1 MTTSIPSPR
10 QARQALRW
18 VIRCNAG
25 RLPER
30 QQRALQRWLQADPR
44 HADAWRQ
51 QQAFWQGLD
60 AAGPDVL
67 AALPELTAEPA
78 LRPLQP
84 RRRAPWLLASAAVL
98 LLSVTAAPHAWLL
111 VRSDVRSDNAPRTVQ
126 LQDGSTA
133 ILDAGSALA
142 LDFSAGQRRL
152 QLLRGRAWFQVA
164 HEARPFR
171 VEAGGGEIRDIGTAF
186 SVALQDAVVTTEVSQ
201 GEVEIRPGHVAA
213 QRLQAGQAR
222 AFRDGRWL
230 QPLQLADVEAI
241 APWRRGEIV
250 IDDLPAQQAI
260 ERLARYR
267 RAPVWVLHGQ
277 GAQVAVSGLF
287 HLQQPDAAIAAVAQQ
302 AGLRSQRLPGG
313 ALLVW

>member
-51 QQAFWQGLD
+51 QHAFWQGLD

-84 RRRAPWLLASAAVL
+84 RRRLPWLLASAAVL
-98 LLSVTAAPHAWLL
+98 LLSVTVAPHAWLL
-111 VRSDVRSDNAPRTVQ
+111 VRSDVRSGNAPRTVQ

-152 QLLRGRAWFQVA
+152 QLLRGSAWFQVA

-171 VEAGGGEIRDIGTAF
+171 VQAGGGEIRDIGTAF
-186 SVALQDAVVTTEVSQ
+186 SIALHDAVVTTEVSQ
-201 GEVEIRPGHVAA
+201 GEVEIRPGRVAA

-222 AFRDGRWL
+222 AFRDGHWL
-230 QPLQLADVEAI
+230 HPLQLTDVDAV

-267 RAPVWVLHGQ
+267 RAPVWVLRGQ

-287 HLQQPDAAIAAVAQQ
+287 HLQQPDAAIAAVAKQ

-313 ALLVW
+313 ALLLW